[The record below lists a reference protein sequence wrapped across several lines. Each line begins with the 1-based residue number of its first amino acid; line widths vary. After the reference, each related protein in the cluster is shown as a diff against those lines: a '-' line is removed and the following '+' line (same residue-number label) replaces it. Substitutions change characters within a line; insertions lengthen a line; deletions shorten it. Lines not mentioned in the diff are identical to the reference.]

1 MGADGLYHGRS
12 EAIRAGQARARAAGK
27 QIGRPRKM
35 LCQDL
40 VTELRGQG
48 LSWRE
53 IARRTGA
60 GVGTVRRAVGLD
72 SSLIS
77 ACQNCAA
84 GNLQASAD
92 PQDAHG
98 ALSTSGLEGRDRYQQ
113 HSTLPS
119 ILVTDVYLDPRL
131 D

>member
-12 EAIRAGQARARAAGK
+12 EAICAGQARARAAGK
-27 QIGRPRKM
+27 QIGRPRKL

-40 VTELRGQG
+40 ITELRGQG

-77 ACQNCAA
+77 ACQNSPA

-92 PQDAHG
+92 PQDEPG
-98 ALSTSGLEGRDRYQQ
+98 ALSTSSLDGRSGFQQ
-113 HSTLPS
+113 HSTLLS
-119 ILVTDVYLDPRL
+119 SNRWVRS
-131 D
+131 